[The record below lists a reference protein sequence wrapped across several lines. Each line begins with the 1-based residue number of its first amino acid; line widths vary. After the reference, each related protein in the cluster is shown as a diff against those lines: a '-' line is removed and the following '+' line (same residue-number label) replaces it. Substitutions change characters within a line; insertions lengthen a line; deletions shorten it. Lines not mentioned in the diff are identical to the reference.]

1 MPIAERLAPRLQ
13 RLAEQRLRGGEVA
26 LGLQQQAEVVD
37 GSVRVRMTT
46 AERLVLPL
54 QRLAVQQLS
63 GGEVALGLQQPAEV
77 VDALS
82 LLRAR
87 NRGYYVGTPRNA
99 LRESRNR
106 HVMGLLRA
114 RNRFRIGFV
123 TTWHVMGT

>member
-1 MPIAERLAPRLQ
+1 MVSNFDAAQ
-13 RLAEQRLRGGEVA
+13 WCS
-26 LGLQQQAEVVD
+26 LGQEAT
-37 GSVRVRMTT
+37 SFKTT
-46 AERLVLPL
+46 LI
-54 QRLAVQQLS
+54 
-63 GGEVALGLQQPAEV
+63 
-77 VDALS
+77 

-87 NRGYYVGTPRNA
+87 NRGHYVGLSDNV